1 MGLMGLLPA
10 VAGSGVLAVDA
21 VAYAPSA
28 LVDEQRVV
36 TVPGLPRELDW
47 LRVGLLSDFHV
58 GGANLDQAREAVLHM
73 NRLRPDL
80 VCLAGDLVD
89 DDPAWCGPLA
99 EVLCKL
105 EARYGVAAVPGNHDY
120 VSTAVAPLGAEL
132 AARGASLLVNSA
144 RRVAGKLWLAGLDDP
159 CAGQPDLDAALA
171 KVPKHACTLLLCH
184 APDYADSIAG
194 HPALIPLQLSG
205 HSHGGQVVLPLVG
218 PPTLPHLGRKYHT
231 GLYHVEG
238 TERQVYTTR
247 GVGHSVPLRINC
259 PPEVTLLVLRSA

>member
-1 MGLMGLLPA
+1 MGLLPA

-28 LVDEQRVV
+28 LVDEQLVV
-36 TVPGLPRELDW
+36 RVPGLPREQDG

-58 GGANLDQAREAVLHM
+58 GGVSLDLAQEAVLRM

-80 VCLAGDLVD
+80 VCLAGDMVD
-89 DDPAWCGPLA
+89 DYPSLCAPLA
-99 EVLCKL
+99 EVLGKL
-105 EARYGVAAVPGNHDY
+105 KARYGVAAVPGNHDY
-120 VSTAVAPLGAEL
+120 VSAVVAPLGAEL
-132 AARGASLLVNSA
+132 ASRGVSFLVNSA
-144 RRVAGKLWLAGLDDP
+144 RQVAGKLWLAGLDDP

-171 KVPKHACTLLLCH
+171 KVPKRACTLLLCH
-184 APDYADSIAG
+184 TPDYADSIAG

-205 HSHGGQVVLPLVG
+205 HSHGGQVVLPFVG
-218 PPTLPHLGRKYHT
+218 PPTLPHLGRRYHT
-231 GLYHVEG
+231 GLYRVAG